1 MIGGADILVEGVG
14 ALGEGPFII
23 SWLHE
28 TWGDLVVQ
36 DAAADDAV
44 GPSDPSVAT
53 MREFFVYRSRP
64 DFESWMR
71 EGAAD
76 DNADTMIHV
85 ILGDRSTTVVT
96 ARAGSQTYR
105 LATALRDIVLLRR
118 VMREID
124 TEYTP
129 MKDPEGGSAR
139 RFRELLN
146 DLLLSRAAARGGLQ
160 DEERRRI
167 ARDLHDDLAQHVTAV
182 KMDLDASGRDQ
193 HLSDAMGAILQKIRE
208 TSYLLHPPLLDEA
221 GLRAALH
228 WYVDGLM
235 QRSKLQISL
244 TFHPDVLSG
253 VPKDIEMTIFR
264 IIQEALA
271 NVFRHAE
278 SDSARV
284 EVIGQ
289 SEQIVVKVRDYGKG
303 ISPRIARMD
312 SSAGLGVGISGMR
325 ERIRQLGGELSVTRA
340 EPGTQVEAKI
350 PLNGID
356 LLAR

>member
-1 MIGGADILVEGVG
+1 MIGGADIVVEGVG

-44 GPSDPSVAT
+44 APSDPSVAT

-160 DEERRRI
+160 DEERRRQEL
-167 ARDLHDDLAQHVTAV
+167 ARCW
-182 KMDLDASGRDQ
+182 K
-193 HLSDAMGAILQKIRE
+193 AMSE
-208 TSYLLHPPLLDEA
+208 
-221 GLRAALH
+221 
-228 WYVDGLM
+228 
-235 QRSKLQISL
+235 
-244 TFHPDVLSG
+244 
-253 VPKDIEMTIFR
+253 
-264 IIQEALA
+264 
-271 NVFRHAE
+271 
-278 SDSARV
+278 V
-284 EVIGQ
+284 E
-289 SEQIVVKVRDYGKG
+289 
-303 ISPRIARMD
+303 
-312 SSAGLGVGISGMR
+312 
-325 ERIRQLGGELSVTRA
+325 RA
-340 EPGTQVEAKI
+340 E
-350 PLNGID
+350 
-356 LLAR
+356 ARTTI